1 MKTIFFDLDGTLTES
16 GEGIM
21 KSVQYALRKLGYEEP
36 DHTKLQCFVGPPL
49 INMFMEYAGFDRET
63 AERGVTLYREY
74 FQEKGI
80 FENALYPGIEEM
92 LRDLKANGCVLAIAS
107 SKPEPYVR
115 QIAEY
120 FDIAGYFD
128 EITGSTMAET
138 RTKKSEVI
146 EETLLRLG
154 MTEKREQVIMVG
166 DKSHDILG
174 AKETGVKSIGVLYGY
189 GTREEIENAA
199 PDGIAETVGELKKTL
214 CDISVS

>member
-1 MKTIFFDLDGTLTES
+1 MIHPSWSCPTEDVVPS
-16 GEGIM
+16 P
-21 KSVQYALRKLGYEEP
+21 Q
-36 DHTKLQCFVGPPL
+36 
-49 INMFMEYAGFDRET
+49 
-63 AERGVTLYREY
+63 
-74 FQEKGI
+74 
-80 FENALYPGIEEM
+80 
-92 LRDLKANGCVLAIAS
+92 
-107 SKPEPYVR
+107 
-115 QIAEY
+115 
-120 FDIAGYFD
+120 
-128 EITGSTMAET
+128 ST
-138 RTKKSEVI
+138 TKKSEVI